1 MSVGAPGLLHEPP
14 ADLPAGDAAVVYG
27 LSPMR
32 IFWRRL
38 RRDRVAFGAL
48 IVIVLLVLAAIF
60 APLVVRLAGAPGPD
74 VRDPAALDAFGSPA
88 GPSADH
94 LFGVDDFGRDV
105 FARTV
110 YGARVSLFVGIVGT
124 AIAVLLGLALG
135 LVAGWYRGWVDTVLS
150 GLVDVM
156 LAFPVLLL
164 GLGIASACTLGD
176 GCAGGLIAPGL
187 RTILLVVV
195 AIGWTVVARVVRGQV
210 LSLREREF
218 VDAARAAGAPDR
230 RIVVREI
237 LPNLTSTVIVYS
249 SLMIPQTILFE
260 AALSFLGVGVSPS
273 TPSWGSMISDA
284 APNFDTQWWYMLFP
298 GLALLTTV
306 MAFNLLGDGVQDALD
321 PMTQR

>member
-14 ADLPAGDAAVVYG
+14 ADLPLGEAAGLHAR
-27 LSPMR
+27 SPAQL
-32 IFWRRL
+32 FWIRL
-38 RRDRVAFGAL
+38 RRDRVALGAL
-48 IVIVLLVLAAIF
+48 AVIVALVLVALL
-60 APLVVRLAGAPGPD
+60 APLVVKLVGAPPPN
-74 VRDPAALDAFGSPA
+74 VRDRDALDAFGAPA
-88 GPSADH
+88 GPSSEH

-105 FARTV
+105 FSRTV
-110 YGARVSLFVGIVGT
+110 YGARVSLFVGFAGT
-124 AIAVLLGLALG
+124 AIAVVMGVTLGLL
-135 LVAGWYRGWVDTVLS
+135 AGWHRGWVDTLLS

-176 GCAGGLIAPGL
+176 GCAGGLIEPGL
-187 RTILLVVV
+187 RTVLLVVAV
-195 AIGWTVVARVVRGQV
+195 IGWTVIARVVRGQV
-210 LSLREREF
+210 ISLREREF
-218 VDAARAAGAPDR
+218 VDAARLAGASDR
-230 RIVVREI
+230 QIVVREI
-237 LPNLTSTVIVYS
+237 VPNLAGTIIVYS

-298 GLALLTTV
+298 GLALLVTV

-321 PMTQR
+321 PRTQL

>member
-14 ADLPAGDAAVVYG
+14 ADLPLGEGAGAHAR
-27 LSPMR
+27 SPAQL
-32 IFWRRL
+32 FWSRL
-38 RRDRVAFGAL
+38 RRDRVALGAL
-48 IVIVLLVLAAIF
+48 VVIVLLVLVALL
-60 APLVVRLAGAPGPD
+60 APLVVKLVGAPPPN
-74 VRDPAALDAFGSPA
+74 VRDRDALDAFGAPA
-88 GPSADH
+88 GPSAEH

-105 FARTV
+105 FSRTV
-110 YGARVSLFVGIVGT
+110 YGARVSLFVGFAGT
-124 AIAVLLGLALG
+124 AIAVVMGVALG
-135 LVAGWYRGWVDTVLS
+135 LLAGWHRGWVDTLLS

-164 GLGIASACTLGD
+164 GLGIASACTLGG
-176 GCAGGLIAPGL
+176 GCAGGLIEPGL
-187 RTILLVVV
+187 RTVLLVVAV
-195 AIGWTVVARVVRGQV
+195 IGWTVIARVVRGQV

-218 VDAARAAGAPDR
+218 VDAARVAGASDR

-237 LPNLTSTVIVYS
+237 VPNLAGTIIVYS

-284 APNFDTQWWYMLFP
+284 APNFDTQWWYLLFP
-298 GLALLTTV
+298 GLALLVTV

-321 PMTQR
+321 PRLQP

>member
-1 MSVGAPGLLHEPP
+1 MSVGAPSVLHEPFAEP
-14 ADLPAGDAAVVYG
+14 PAGEPERAYG
-27 LSPMR
+27 RSPAQL
-32 IFWRRL
+32 FWRRF
-38 RRDRVAFGAL
+38 RRDRVALAAL
-48 IVIVLLVLAAIF
+48 GVVVALVLVALL
-60 APLVVRLAGAPGPD
+60 APLLLKLAGAPGPN
-74 VRDPAALDAFGSPA
+74 VRDSAALDDFGAPT
-88 GPSADH
+88 GPSSAH

-110 YGARVSLFVGIVGT
+110 YGARVSFFVGLVGT
-124 AIAVLLGLALG
+124 AIAALLGTALG
-135 LVAGWYRGWVDTVLS
+135 LLAGWSRGWVDSLLV

-176 GCAGGLIAPGL
+176 GCAGGLIAPGM
-187 RTILLVVV
+187 RTVLLVVA
-195 AIGWTVVARVVRGQV
+195 AIGWTVIARVVRGQV

-218 VDAARAAGAPDR
+218 VDAARVGGASER
-230 RIVVREI
+230 RIVTREV
-237 LPNLTSTVIVYS
+237 LPNLVPTVIVYS

-273 TPSWGSMISDA
+273 TPSWGSMLADA

-298 GLALLTTV
+298 GLALLVTV

-321 PMTQR
+321 PIARQ